1 MLLER
6 VGVKKM
12 KGNNSLLRSNGLCR
26 RDVSLT
32 WIALLSAELE
42 RVDFLIHIQVERYRR
57 SSVDQ
62 EEYKGLYITEQEVD
76 DLQCRPLGLPIWAVP
91 LKGEEYNQQQKIL
104 NAIEANVQSKRAKGA
119 EQGVTHKLQSLERA
133 FSLSDFDRNVLLIC
147 LAPELDLRYEKL
159 YSYLQDDVTKKYPTV
174 DLVLNLLSNSLE
186 DKIKYREY
194 LSGKSP
200 LIRYGFIELFEE
212 ASQQNPSFL
221 AKYIKLDPY
230 IANTLLTN
238 PDDSRAKVDV
248 SWDALLIPENAKERL
263 SEFVE
268 KEQECFNQNIFYLY
282 GPIGVGKRTCITALC
297 EKNNMGVTDLDVSQ
311 WTPDSE
317 ETLESKIT
325 YALRNA
331 RINNSA
337 LHIKN
342 FDKLLEDSN
351 QKTLASIVEILDNAE
366 LPILI
371 SACQAWV
378 PLMHLNKHFIAVNI
392 PAPSFEYR
400 QQLWARQLEKQTL
413 DVTITSEEI
422 AAQFRLT
429 PGQIARAASQA
440 KTKAYWRNA
449 ENPCITRDDLLAS
462 CREQSSHK
470 LNELAQ
476 KITPR
481 YGWDDIVLPPKKLKH
496 LKDVYS
502 AAKNRSKVFEQWG
515 FDKKLSL
522 GKGIN
527 VLFSGPSGTGKTMS
541 AEIIAKELGQ
551 EFYKIDLSG
560 IVSKYIGET
569 EKNLSKIFNEAEAT
583 NAILFFDEAD
593 ALFGKRSEVNSSH
606 DRHANIET
614 AYLLQKMEEYNGI
627 VILATNLDKNMD
639 NAFTRRINFLIDFPV
654 PKKEDRLRIWQKV
667 WPEALPLADDVD
679 LEYLATNFELSGGN
693 IKNVALNTAFLAAE
707 EGDAVCM
714 KHLVQALQREHQKM
728 GKLSN
733 GKEFGEYQHYANIV

>member
-1 MLLER
+1 MFGMGGMKSREFMHSME
-6 VGVKKM
+6 GGKM
-12 KGNNSLLRSNGLCR
+12 KPLQKWIDILSL
-26 RDVSLT
+26 
-32 WIALLSAELE
+32 EFE
-42 RVDFLIHIQVERYRR
+42 RIDFLIKVQVDRARR
-57 SSVDQ
+57 CNVDQ
-62 EEYKGLYITEQEVD
+62 EGFKGLCISEQEVN
-76 DLQCRPLGLPIWAVP
+76 DLQARPLGLPIWAVP
-91 LKGEEYNQQQKIL
+91 FMGADDEALQKNLK
-104 NAIEANVQSKRAKGA
+104 AIESNIQSKRKYGL
-119 EQGVTHKLQSLERA
+119 EQGVIHKLQSLVNI
-133 FSLSDFDRNVLLIC
+133 FSLSGFDRDVLLIC

-186 DKIKYREY
+186 EKIKYREY
-194 LSGKSP
+194 LSNKSP
-200 LIRYGFIELFEE
+200 LIRHGFIELFEE
-212 ASQQNPSFL
+212 PSQQNPSFL

-230 IANTLLTN
+230 IANTLLTET
-238 PDDSRAKVDV
+238 DDSRAKVDV
-248 SWDALLIPENAKERL
+248 SWGALLIPESTKERL
-263 SEFVE
+263 SELVGKGQGF
-268 KEQECFNQNIFYLY
+268 FSQNIFYLH
-282 GPIGVGKRTCITALC
+282 GPSGVGKRTCITALC
-297 EKNNMGVTDLDVSQ
+297 DQNKIGVMDFDLSE
-311 WTPDSE
+311 WSPDSE
-317 ETLESKIT
+317 ETLQSQIA

-331 RINNSA
+331 RMNNVA

-342 FDKLLEDSN
+342 FDKLLDDSHQN
-351 QKTLASIVEILDNAE
+351 TLATVVDILDNADA
-366 LPILI
+366 PILI
-371 SACQAWV
+371 SANQAWV
-378 PLMHLNKHFIAVNI
+378 PLMHLNKYFIAVNI
-392 PAPSFEYR
+392 PAPDFKNR
-400 QQLWARQLEKQTL
+400 QQLWARQFENKS
-413 DVTITSEEI
+413 IEASISSEDI

-440 KTKAYWRNA
+440 KNKAYWRNA

-667 WPEALPLADDVD
+667 WPEALPLAADVD

-707 EGDAVCM
+707 EGDAVGM

-733 GKEFGEYQHYANIV
+733 GKEFGEYQHYANVV